1 MNIVSLLAS
10 GLTLAAV
17 GLVSGQGTLMATG
30 TAIVTAS
37 GASAITVVEQKK
49 KFDAALRQLE
59 DNFASSQGQM
69 QASMAAIAEQVNH
82 LAQAT
87 VVNGKVSQQVQRVH
101 TSNRLVVGKLQQY
114 QQQHLA
120 MAATLEQQGRELSQ
134 LRQLTPKSIPPV
146 LTMSEPAVSKVVSLV
161 PNLPQQIPTT
171 AHIVI
176 DGNNF
181 SKNAQELGLEINWKF
196 LKVTLAALAKDSD
209 GFNLTYYGGVYQ
221 KPTQAQREKL
231 KHLRDLKY
239 EVVSLPVAQLPNG
252 QWKTLGDDM
261 AIGVD
266 LMDAAQPGD
275 EVILVTGDG
284 DFLPLIDKLID
295 RQVRV
300 KVIGSAQ
307 HTNHRLKTY
316 AASGFEF
323 ISLESLLD
331 QIVHLKK
338 LRVA

>member
-10 GLTLAAV
+10 GLTLATV
-17 GLVSGQGTLMATG
+17 GLVSGQSALMATG
-30 TAIVTAS
+30 TGMV
-37 GASAITVVEQKK
+37 SATGVSAVATVEQKK
-49 KFDAALRQLE
+49 KFASALRQLE
-59 DNFASSQGQM
+59 DNLASSQGQM
-69 QASMAAIAEQVNH
+69 QASVAAIAEQVNH

-87 VVNGKVSQQVQRVH
+87 AVTEKISQQVQRVH
-101 TSNRLVVGKLQQY
+101 TSNRLVVGKLQKY

-120 MAATLEQQGRELSQ
+120 MAATLERQGQELAQ
-134 LRQLTPKSIPPV
+134 LRQQTPKSIPPAIGIA
-146 LTMSEPAVSKVVSLV
+146 EPAVSKVVSLV
-161 PNLPQQIPTT
+161 PNLPQRTPTT

-181 SKNAQELGLEINWKF
+181 SKNAQELGLEIDWKF
-196 LKVTLAALAKDSD
+196 LKVTLANLAKDSD
-209 GFNLTYYGGVYQ
+209 GFNLKYYGGVYK

-284 DFLPLIDKLID
+284 DFLPLVDKLID

-300 KVIGSAQ
+300 RVVGSAQ

>member
-10 GLTLAAV
+10 GLTLATV
-17 GLVSGQGTLMATG
+17 GLVSGQGALMATG
-30 TAIVTAS
+30 TAMVTAS

-49 KFDAALRQLE
+49 KFDSVLRQLE

-69 QASMAAIAEQVNH
+69 QASMAAIAEQISRLEQDTKVTEKM
-82 LAQAT
+82 AQ
-87 VVNGKVSQQVQRVH
+87 KVDRVH
-101 TSNRLVVGKLQQY
+101 TSNRLVVGKLQKY
-114 QQQHLA
+114 QRQHLV
-120 MAATLEQQGRELSQ
+120 MAATLEQQGQELEQ
-134 LRQLTPKSIPPV
+134 LQQKTPKSIPPIV
-146 LTMSEPAVSKVVSLV
+146 SVSEAGASKIVSLV
-161 PNLPQQIPTT
+161 PNLTQQISTT

-196 LKVTLAALAKDSD
+196 LKVALVALAEDSD
-209 GFNLTYYGGVYQ
+209 GFNLKYYGGIYQ

-252 QWKTLGDDM
+252 QSKTLGDDM

-266 LMDAAQPGD
+266 LMDCARSGD

-284 DFLPLIDKLID
+284 DFIPLIEKLLD

-300 KVIGSAQ
+300 KVVGSAQ
-307 HTNHRLKTY
+307 HTNYRLKKY
-316 AASGFEF
+316 RGQGFEF
-323 ISLESLLD
+323 IALESLVD

-338 LRVA
+338 PRVA